1 MITQLSDLSLVG
13 GVIPITLA
21 VLCVAAF
28 LFVVI
33 RSRASRWAPIYA
45 VAAAVGTGIGFLI
58 AWWLGDVEDAF
69 DVTLTFAT
77 RAWFALGTAGVLVGA
92 VSLYLAHGWRISAGI
107 AMILVFALAGGLG
120 VNASVG
126 EFPTVG
132 SLVGSDAAK
141 SLALPAFTGE
151 TSNDGALWRTWRAP
165 SDLPAFGEVTKQKI
179 PATYSHFATTDAIIY
194 LPPAALVSN
203 APALP
208 VMVFL
213 GGQPGSPQ
221 TVIDSGEMPEL
232 MNAFAAKHDGLA
244 PIVVIPDQ
252 LGAPQDNPMC
262 LNSPLGNVKT
272 YITRDVT
279 DWIRTH
285 LNVLSGRKYWAI
297 GGFSEGGT
305 CSIQLGTQFSS
316 TFGDILD
323 ISGQVAPVNGTPAA
337 TIKKAFDGSAAA
349 YAAASPLSL
358 LKSGA
363 PFTKTLGIF
372 AVGQD
377 DSKYGPDTGIIE
389 HAAEAAGMDVHSFVS
404 VGTAHDW
411 YTERY
416 GVKVGLPLLAT
427 RMGLTS

>member
-1 MITQLSDLSLVG
+1 MITQLSDLSLVS
-13 GVIPITLA
+13 GVIPIILA
-21 VLCVAAF
+21 VLCLAA
-28 LFVVI
+28 LAVVLI
-33 RSRASRWAPIYA
+33 RPRARRWMPTFAI
-45 VAAAVGTGIGFLI
+45 AAVVGAGIGFLI

-92 VSLYLAHGWRISAGI
+92 VSLYRAHRWRIPAGI

-132 SLVGSDAAK
+132 SLVGSDSAR
-141 SLALPAFTGE
+141 SLALPPFTGE
-151 TSNDGALWRTWRAP
+151 NSNGGALWRTWQAP
-165 SDLPAFGEVTKQKI
+165 SDLPAVGEVTKQKI
-179 PATYSHFATTDAIIY
+179 PATHSHFRTTDAIIY
-194 LPPAALVSN
+194 LPPAALVPN

-208 VMVFL
+208 VMIFL

-252 LGAPQDNPMC
+252 LGSPQANPMC

-272 YITRDVT
+272 YVTRDVP

-285 LNVLSGRKYWAI
+285 LNVLSGRRYWAI

-305 CSIQLGTQFSS
+305 CSIQLGTQFASE
-316 TFGDILD
+316 FGDILD
-323 ISGQVAPVNGTPAA
+323 ISGQVAPVNGSVQS
-337 TIKKAFDGSAAA
+337 TIDKAFGGSAAA
-349 YAAASPLSL
+349 YAAASPLAL
-358 LKSGA
+358 LKAGA
-363 PFTKTLGIF
+363 PFSKTLGIF

-389 HAAEAAGMDVHSFVS
+389 RAAEAAGMDVHSFVS

-416 GVKVGLPLLAT
+416 GVKVGLPLLAA
-427 RMGLTS
+427 RMGLMS